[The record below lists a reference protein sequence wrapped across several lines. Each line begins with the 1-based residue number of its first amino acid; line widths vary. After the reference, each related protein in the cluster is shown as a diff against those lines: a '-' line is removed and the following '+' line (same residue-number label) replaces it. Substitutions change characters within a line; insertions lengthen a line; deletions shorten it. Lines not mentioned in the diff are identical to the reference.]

1 MSPELRWVSKGFD
14 NRVKTYEKY
23 DVNGYRFHTIGHQNS
38 RPNAKTINTGVFV
51 GGADQNKTQFYGRL
65 QKIYSL
71 SFRRGAKDLHLVVFK
86 CLWFDP
92 VHGLKSTPDI
102 GLVEVKTASVY
113 AGSDVFVVAN
123 QAKQVYYIPYP
134 CQKPS
139 LQGWE
144 VVYQVSPH
152 GKLPVPNDDDYNNI
166 NPNTYEGEFYQEQE
180 LNGVFDISLNGL
192 DALDED
198 AQNDG
203 ETVVNLKD
211 IDMLAKL
218 HLDDDDEDEI
228 VIADQPLYTRDS
240 DDEDEIDWDFDD
252 DIFG

>member
-1 MSPELRWVSKGFD
+1 VSKGFD
-14 NRVKTYEKY
+14 NRIKTYEKY
-23 DVNGYRFHTIGHQNS
+23 DVNGYRFHTIEHQNS
-38 RPNAKTINTGVFV
+38 RPNAKTVNTGVFV

-71 SFRRGAKDLHLVVFK
+71 SFHRGAKDLHLVVFK

-102 GLVEVKTASVY
+102 GLVEVKTASIY

-123 QAKQVYYIPYP
+123 QAKQVYYLSYP

-144 VVYQVSPH
+144 VVYHVSPH

-192 DALDED
+192 DAVGED

-211 IDMLAKL
+211 LDMLGKL

-228 VIADQPLYTRDS
+228 VIPDQPLYTRDS
-240 DDEDEIDWDFDD
+240 DDEDEIDSDFDD